1 MNQSTATTLINQTF
15 NAPFDEAAF
24 TQLAANLLNKVDR
37 SKAVGLR
44 AGNIIPQAYRGHIST
59 YRRPFVYIDPNGERV
74 DVLIVRLAKPVSLER
89 ARTMQRNFI
98 AHYITQLAHDQSVD
112 GVLAA
117 FYHPDVAD
125 WRFSLVKLEYL
136 FGDEGAEEKLTPA
149 RRYSFLVGPN
159 EPTHTAARQLLPLLV
174 EDGRLPTL
182 DQLTDAFRI
191 EVVGQRFFEAYKE
204 LFLRLVEAL
213 NEQIAQDPTLRR
225 DFERAA
231 VHLPDFAKK
240 LLGQIVFLYFVQK
253 KGWLGVAPGD
263 LWGSGPRD
271 FLRRLFERQDG
282 VAYDN
287 FFDDLLEP
295 LFYRALAIKR
305 TGDRYQ
311 IGDFVCQIP
320 FLNGGLFEPM
330 GSYDWQNTHLR
341 LPNRLFSNRQ
351 DAHDDQGSG
360 ILDVF
365 DRYNFTVWEEE
376 PLEKEVAVDPEM
388 LGQVFENLLEVE
400 DRKSKGA
407 FYTPR
412 EIVHY
417 MCQESL
423 INYLDSQ
430 IGPIS
435 PPIGAIGPI
444 SPPTRAEITVLVRQG
459 ALALQQDAAKEA
471 GLQKGEY
478 VLPAAVRAYAQPLD
492 AALADIRLCDPAIGS
507 GAFPVGMLHEI
518 VQARLALSTH
528 LGDQRPDRFSKPVRS
543 SVRSA
548 YELKRHAIQQS
559 IYGVDIDAGA
569 VEIAKLRLWLSL
581 VVDESYYDDIQPL
594 PNLDYKIVQG
604 NALLGVEKNLF
615 NLDLFNRLDRLK
627 QQFFDATHRH
637 EKRTL
642 KAQIDQLIELLT
654 GEQKTFDFEVYFH
667 EVFAAKG
674 GFDVVIGNPPYLRIQ
689 GIRKSNPKLANQYKA
704 LYKSATGSFDLYA
717 LFVER
722 GLKILAAQ
730 GFLNFIM
737 PDKWTNA
744 GFGKGLRSVIAKGQH
759 GFRLISFGA
768 HQIFHASTYTSLLW
782 LTKQAYKHLQY
793 FQFDRDFLTGQELK
807 NALYNLKPDNF
818 NPIPASRLSADVW
831 VLTNRAVGNVL
842 ERMSKQPRR
851 LSQVFEKIFQGIAT
865 SKDSVYFLYDCH
877 HDGKFI
883 EGYSKELDKRVHI
896 ESGLMKPLLKG
907 DQVHRYVTLRSNS
920 FVLFPYRLYLQ
931 DGKEIASVM
940 SPDYIQERFPHGWDY
955 LLMCEE
961 AIKGRERG
969 RLAKDVDWYRYIYPK
984 NSTLFQKEKLVSPDI
999 SLGGNFAYD
1008 VEGRFYMTTT
1018 VYGYIKYPHII
1029 ESYNFWLALMNSK
1042 LLWFYLQNTGTVLA
1056 NNYFRYKPAYLES
1069 FPVPSR
1075 LSTQQAKAFDTL
1087 VDYIIYVRDHVN
1099 IKKAANARDAVMVN
1113 YFEQIIDALI
1123 YELYFTDELHQHDR
1137 QVTQHLTVEDLPS
1150 VKQLRGDKISEL
1162 RQVFERLFERNH
1174 PLRQAIFYLD
1184 GIETVRIIE
1193 GQQK

>member
-44 AGNIIPQAYRGHIST
+44 SGNIIPQAYRGHIST
-59 YRRPFVYIDPNGERV
+59 YRRPFVYTDPNGERV
-74 DVLIVRLAKPVSLER
+74 DVLLVRLAKPGSLER

-117 FYHPDVAD
+117 FYHPDVTD

-136 FGDEGAEEKLTPA
+136 FGEDGAEEKLTPA

-182 DQLTDAFRI
+182 NQLTDAFRV

-213 NEQIAQDPTLRR
+213 GKQIAHDPALRR

-231 VHLPDFAKK
+231 IHLPNFAKK

-263 LWGSGPRD
+263 PWGSGPRD
-271 FLRRLFERQDG
+271 FLRRLFARQEG

-311 IGDFVCQIP
+311 IGDFTCQIP

-330 GSYDWQNTHLR
+330 GGYDWQNTHLR

-423 INYLDSQ
+423 INYLATQIGPISE

-435 PPIGAIGPI
+435 PPIA
-444 SPPTRAEITVLVRQG
+444 PPAREDITVLVRQG

-478 VLPAAVRAYAQPLD
+478 VLPAAVRAYAAPLD

-528 LGDQRPDRFSKPVRS
+528 LGDERPDRFSKPVRS

-559 IYGVDIDAGA
+559 IYGVDIDEGA

-581 VVDESYYDDIQPL
+581 VVDESRYDDIQPL
-594 PNLDYKIVQG
+594 PNLDYKIVRG

-654 GEQKTFDFEVYFH
+654 GEQKAFDFEVYFH

-674 GFDVVIGNPPYLRIQ
+674 GFDVVIGNPPYVR
-689 GIRKSNPKLANQYKA
+689 
-704 LYKSATGSFDLYA
+704 
-717 LFVER
+717 
-722 GLKILAAQ
+722 
-730 GFLNFIM
+730 
-737 PDKWTNA
+737 
-744 GFGKGLRSVIAKGQH
+744 
-759 GFRLISFGA
+759 
-768 HQIFHASTYTSLLW
+768 
-782 LTKQAYKHLQY
+782 
-793 FQFDRDFLTGQELK
+793 QELIRE
-807 NALYNLKPDNF
+807 LKPDLKKRFPDVYAGTADLYVYFYAAGLNILNENGGLAFITSNKFMRAGYGKKLRQFLGGQTRLHAIIDFGDLPVFEATAYPTIVITRRGQPAAKQAAQALTVESLAVLERLPHQVDEMAWPMPQTAFKPTGWALARPDVFNLMHKLRTHTPLEKFINGKFYYGIKTGYNTAFVIDEKTRHRLIEADPRSADIIKPWLRGRDIKRWRVEWSNLYLIAIQNSGDADAHNPWAKAKTEGEARAIFRKSYPAIHDHLTQYEEALIKRYDQGKHWWELRACTYYSEFLNPKIVYSHFNKEPNF
-818 NPIPASRLSADVW
+818 ALETEAAFSNDKTYIIPGHHLTLLAFLNSKVSNFFLQQICPTVRGDYMEFRTIYVGQLPIPAVNADQQAEMET
-831 VLTNRAVGNVL
+831 LAQQLLDTKG
-842 ERMSKQPRR
+842 
-851 LSQVFEKIFQGIAT
+851 QGPQAAAWEQALNQI
-865 SKDSVYFLYDCH
+865 VYHLYD
-877 HDGKFI
+877 
-883 EGYSKELDKRVHI
+883 LT
-896 ESGLMKPLLKG
+896 PA
-907 DQVHRYVTLRSNS
+907 
-920 FVLFPYRLYLQ
+920 
-931 DGKEIASVM
+931 EIA
-940 SPDYIQERFPHGWDY
+940 
-955 LLMCEE
+955 L
-961 AIKGRERG
+961 
-969 RLAKDVDWYRYIYPK
+969 
-984 NSTLFQKEKLVSPDI
+984 
-999 SLGGNFAYD
+999 
-1008 VEGRFYMTTT
+1008 
-1018 VYGYIKYPHII
+1018 I
-1029 ESYNFWLALMNSK
+1029 E
-1042 LLWFYLQNTGTVLA
+1042 QG
-1056 NNYFRYKPAYLES
+1056 
-1069 FPVPSR
+1069 
-1075 LSTQQAKAFDTL
+1075 
-1087 VDYIIYVRDHVN
+1087 
-1099 IKKAANARDAVMVN
+1099 
-1113 YFEQIIDALI
+1113 
-1123 YELYFTDELHQHDR
+1123 
-1137 QVTQHLTVEDLPS
+1137 
-1150 VKQLRGDKISEL
+1150 
-1162 RQVFERLFERNH
+1162 
-1174 PLRQAIFYLD
+1174 
-1184 GIETVRIIE
+1184 
-1193 GQQK
+1193 

>member
-1 MNQSTATTLINQTF
+1 MNQNTATTLINQTF
-15 NAPFDEAAF
+15 DAPFDEAAF
-24 TQLAANLLNKVDR
+24 TRLAANLLNKVDR
-37 SKAVGLR
+37 HKAIGLR
-44 AGNIIPQAYRGHIST
+44 SGNIIPQAYRGHIST
-59 YRRPFVYIDPNGERV
+59 YRRPFVYTDPNGERV
-74 DVLIVRLAKPVSLER
+74 DVLIVRLAKPGSLER

-136 FGDEGAEEKLTPA
+136 FGEDGAEEKLTPA

-182 DQLTDAFRI
+182 DQLTDAFRV
-191 EVVGQRFFEAYKE
+191 EVVGRRFFEAYKE

-213 NEQIAQDPTLRR
+213 DEQLAQDPALRR
-225 DFERAA
+225 DFERAGI
-231 VHLPDFAKK
+231 HLPNFAKK

-263 LWGSGPRD
+263 PWGSGPRD
-271 FLRRLFERQDG
+271 FLRRLFARQDG

-330 GSYDWQNTHLR
+330 GGYDWQNTHLR

-351 DAHDDQGSG
+351 GPHDDQGSG

-423 INYLDSQ
+423 INYLDTQ
-430 IGPIS
+430 IGSIS
-435 PPIGAIGPI
+435 EIGPI
-444 SPPTRAEITVLVRQG
+444 SPPTRDDLTILVRQG

-478 VLPAAVRAYAQPLD
+478 VLPAAVRAYAAPLD

-518 VQARLALSTH
+518 VQARLALTTH
-528 LGDQRPDRFSKPVRS
+528 LGDERPDRFVKPVRS

-581 VVDESYYDDIQPL
+581 VVDESRYDDIQPL

-615 NLDLFNRLDRLK
+615 NLPLFNRLDRLK
-627 QQFFDATHRH
+627 QEFFDATHRH

-674 GFDVVIGNPPYLRIQ
+674 GFDVAIGNPPYVR
-689 GIRKSNPKLANQYKA
+689 
-704 LYKSATGSFDLYA
+704 
-717 LFVER
+717 
-722 GLKILAAQ
+722 
-730 GFLNFIM
+730 
-737 PDKWTNA
+737 
-744 GFGKGLRSVIAKGQH
+744 
-759 GFRLISFGA
+759 
-768 HQIFHASTYTSLLW
+768 
-782 LTKQAYKHLQY
+782 
-793 FQFDRDFLTGQELK
+793 QELIRE
-807 NALYNLKPDNF
+807 LKPDLKKRFPDVYAGTADLYVYFYAAGLNILNENGGLAFITSNKFMRAGYGKKLRQVLGSKSQLHAIIDFGDLPVFDATAYPTIVIVRQGQPANGQQLNALTIESLALLAQLPYQIDEMAWPMPQTALKSTGWALARPDVLNLMRKLRQQGTPLEKFINGRFYRGIVTGYNAAFLIDEKTRHRLIEADPRSVEVIKPWLRGRDIKRWRVDWNGDYLIFTRRGIDIDNYPAIKGYLAQFKESLLPKPDDWPNSKKWLGRKSGPYKWYEIQDSIAYHSEFLNLKIVYSHFNKEPNF
-818 NPIPASRLSADVW
+818 ALETKAAFSNDKTYIIPGHNLTLLAFLNSKVSDFFLQQICPTVRGDYMEFRTIYVGQIPIPAVSDEQQAEMETLVQQLLD
-831 VLTNRAVGNVL
+831 
-842 ERMSKQPRR
+842 SKG
-851 LSQVFEKIFQGIAT
+851 QGPQAAAWEQALNQI
-865 SKDSVYFLYDCH
+865 V
-877 HDGKFI
+877 
-883 EGYSKELDKRVHI
+883 
-896 ESGLMKPLLKG
+896 
-907 DQVHRYVTLRSNS
+907 
-920 FVLFPYRLYLQ
+920 YRLYHLTPA
-931 DGKEIASVM
+931 EIAL
-940 SPDYIQERFPHGWDY
+940 IEQE
-955 LLMCEE
+955 
-961 AIKGRERG
+961 
-969 RLAKDVDWYRYIYPK
+969 VK
-984 NSTLFQKEKLVSPDI
+984 N
-999 SLGGNFAYD
+999 
-1008 VEGRFYMTTT
+1008 
-1018 VYGYIKYPHII
+1018 
-1029 ESYNFWLALMNSK
+1029 
-1042 LLWFYLQNTGTVLA
+1042 
-1056 NNYFRYKPAYLES
+1056 
-1069 FPVPSR
+1069 
-1075 LSTQQAKAFDTL
+1075 
-1087 VDYIIYVRDHVN
+1087 
-1099 IKKAANARDAVMVN
+1099 
-1113 YFEQIIDALI
+1113 
-1123 YELYFTDELHQHDR
+1123 
-1137 QVTQHLTVEDLPS
+1137 
-1150 VKQLRGDKISEL
+1150 
-1162 RQVFERLFERNH
+1162 
-1174 PLRQAIFYLD
+1174 
-1184 GIETVRIIE
+1184 
-1193 GQQK
+1193 